1 MSDRL
6 PQLSRVTV
14 IRVMPIGFCTYRDFR
29 LLFIRAH
36 GVITQTER
44 VEAMLAWLRDPEY
57 QQCTDA
63 LFDVTAAQSTP
74 RLAEL
79 RQIVALLRQSM
90 PGSGPRRLAIVTAK
104 PITYAVARVF
114 QEVIQLKDVP
124 LQVRVF
130 MDRELAWAWLRPD
143 ESLPEVM

>member
-1 MSDRL
+1 
-6 PQLSRVTV
+6 
-14 IRVMPIGFCTYRDFR
+14 MPIGFATYRDFR
-29 LLFIRAH
+29 LLFIRGH

-44 VEAMLAWLRDPEY
+44 VEAMLGWLSDPDY
-57 QQCTDA
+57 RHCTDA

-79 RQIVALLRQSM
+79 REIIAILRRSI
-90 PGSGPRRLAIVTAK
+90 PDSGPRRLAIVTAR

-114 QEVIQLKDVP
+114 QDLILKDVP

-130 MDRELAWAWLRPD
+130 MDREMAWAWLRPD
-143 ESLPEVM
+143 VKLPDGR

>member
-1 MSDRL
+1 
-6 PQLSRVTV
+6 
-14 IRVMPIGFCTYRDFR
+14 MPIGFCTYRDFQ

-36 GVITQTER
+36 GVITQKER
-44 VEAMLAWLRDPEY
+44 VDAMLAWLSDPEY
-57 QQCTDA
+57 QHCVDA

-90 PGSGPRRLAIVTAK
+90 PRFGPRRLAIVTAR

-114 QEVIQLKDVP
+114 QEVIQFKDVP

-143 ESLPEVM
+143 ESLPEVI

>member
-1 MSDRL
+1 
-6 PQLSRVTV
+6 
-14 IRVMPIGFCTYRDFR
+14 MPVGFCIYRDFQ

-36 GVITQTER
+36 GVITQKER
-44 VEAMLAWLRDPEY
+44 VEAMLAWLSDPEY
-57 QQCTDA
+57 QHCADA

-79 RQIVALLRQSM
+79 RQIAALLRQSM
-90 PGSGPRRLAIVTAK
+90 PRFGPRRLAIVTAK

-114 QEVIQLKDVP
+114 QEVIQFKDIP

-130 MDRELAWAWLRPD
+130 MDRELAWAWLRPG
-143 ESLPEVM
+143 ELRPETI